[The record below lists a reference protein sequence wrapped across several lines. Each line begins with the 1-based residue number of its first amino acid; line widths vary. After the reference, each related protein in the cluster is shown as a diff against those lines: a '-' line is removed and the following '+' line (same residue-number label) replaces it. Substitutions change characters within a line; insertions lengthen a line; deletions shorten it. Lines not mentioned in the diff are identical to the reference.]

1 MTMCV
6 RKLQIIECFYRFK
19 RIQCKVQLILNKTI
33 LELVID
39 YVKTI
44 NKLIICVIANLLC
57 LSIINLLHFIFILCN
72 PVLLKGK
79 TIYLLLYNIKKVLS
93 RHSQVF
99 KLKIIFTFSSK
110 TWNINKRR
118 GKQRRD
124 GRRRN
129 CKLPFTNSNNF
140 DSHIVS
146 TLPHHSWHHYNIG
159 FLWKIT
165 GN

>member
-1 MTMCV
+1 MFIFILSHLFAYLNILDSLMARRTLIGQSKYQLSLMTMCV

-79 TIYLLLYNIKKVLS
+79 KIYLLLYNIIKKVLS

-110 TWNINKRR
+110 T
-118 GKQRRD
+118 
-124 GRRRN
+124 
-129 CKLPFTNSNNF
+129 
-140 DSHIVS
+140 
-146 TLPHHSWHHYNIG
+146 
-159 FLWKIT
+159 
-165 GN
+165 